1 MSDVPANGAGNSP
14 SNTPGTMPLL
24 PGLRQVLLL
33 AGLAAAI
40 AVALWL
46 VLWSRG
52 DDWAPLYSQLGER
65 ETSQVV
71 DALAATGV
79 PNRLDG
85 STGQVMVPREQ
96 VREARM
102 RLAAQG
108 LPQSDALGIEM
119 IQKDSPFGTSQ
130 FMEGARYQSALET
143 ELARTIGKVQ
153 GVQGARVHLALP
165 RQTAFVRD
173 EKRTSASV
181 MLQLYA
187 GRRLEEGQVQAI
199 VHLVASSVPELEAG
213 DVTVVDQAG
222 NLLSGTQGDD
232 ALAGSSRQRE
242 YTRELEADY
251 QRRIESLLAP
261 LVGAG
266 KVRAGVTAELD
277 FTQQEVTREDFDPTQ
292 QVVRSEQTSMDQ
304 RAAGV
309 GGAEGVPG
317 SLSNQP
323 PGTVPLTGPGAPG
336 TPTGGT
342 AVAPTAAAG
351 GTAVVGA
358 AGTPAGGAANS
369 NVAQR
374 ATRNFEIDRT
384 ISHVRNP
391 VGNVR
396 RLSVAVVIDNRVV
409 TGADGKPRS
418 QPVSAAELARYTSL
432 VRDVIGFDEQR
443 GDRVQVLNES
453 FQATEPAAAALP
465 KEPLWSQPATQGY
478 IRQGVAVV
486 LVLLVAAFVLRPVMK
501 GLFPTPVA
509 SAAGTTVLLAHRAA
523 PGDVLLEPGLA
534 RQGLPAPAAPLAA
547 LPSPQHYE
555 QQVANARA
563 RVGQD
568 PRRAAQVVKEWV
580 AADG

>member
-1 MSDVPANGAGNSP
+1 MSDVSANAAGTPARTTAA
-14 SNTPGTMPLL
+14 L

-65 ETSQVV
+65 ETAQVV
-71 DALAATGV
+71 DALAAAAV
-79 PNRLDG
+79 PNRLDS

-96 VREARM
+96 LREARM

-153 GVQGARVHLALP
+153 GVQGARVHLAMP

-187 GRRLEEGQVQAI
+187 GRRLEPGQVQAI

-213 DVTVVDQAG
+213 DVTVVDQGG
-222 NLLSGTQGDD
+222 NLLSETQGDD

-242 YTRELEADY
+242 YTREVEADY

-277 FTQQEVTREDFDPTQ
+277 FTQQETTREDFDPSQ
-292 QVVRSEQTSMDQ
+292 QVVRSEQTSTDQ
-304 RAAGV
+304 RVAGA

-336 TPTGGT
+336 TPAGT
-342 AVAPTAAAG
+342 TAA
-351 GTAVVGA
+351 
-358 AGTPAGGAANS
+358 GAANGVAGS
-369 NVAQR
+369 AGTASTPANATAATNVAER

-409 TGADGKPRS
+409 TGADGKPVT
-418 QPVSAAELARYTSL
+418 QPVPAAELERYTAL

-453 FQATEPAAAALP
+453 FQPTEPVAAALP
-465 KEPLWSQPATQGY
+465 HEPLWSQPATQGY
-478 IRQGVAVV
+478 VRQGVTVL

-501 GLFPTPVA
+501 GLFPAPGSTA
-509 SAAGTTVLLAHRAA
+509 AAGASGTVLLAHRAA
-523 PGDVLLEPGLA
+523 PGEVLLEPAAA
-534 RQGLPAPAAPLAA
+534 RPGLPAPAAALPA

>member
-1 MSDVPANGAGNSP
+1 MSDVPANAAADASGAM
-14 SNTPGTMPLL
+14 TVL
-24 PGLRQVLLL
+24 PAMRQVLLL

-71 DALAATGV
+71 DALAAAAV

-96 VREARM
+96 LREARM

-143 ELARTIGKVQ
+143 ELARTIAKVQ

-222 NLLSGTQGDD
+222 SLLSGTQGDD

-242 YTRELEADY
+242 YTRDLEADY

-266 KVRAGVTAELD
+266 KVRAGVTAEVD

-309 GGAEGVPG
+309 AGAEGVPG

-336 TPTGGT
+336 TATPPNAG
-342 AVAPTAAAG
+342 AA
-351 GTAVVGA
+351 VGA
-358 AGTPAGGAANS
+358 APGGAPGSATAGVAAAGAANS

-409 TGADGKPRS
+409 TGADGKPRT
-418 QPVSAAELARYTSL
+418 QPVSAAELERYTAL
-432 VRDVIGFDEQR
+432 VRDVIGFDAQR

-453 FQATEPAAAALP
+453 FQAVEPAAAALP
-465 KEPLWSQPATQGY
+465 LEPLWSQPATQGY
-478 IRQGVAVV
+478 IRQGVAVL
-486 LVLLVAAFVLRPVMK
+486 LVLLVVAFVLRPVMK
-501 GLFPTPVA
+501 GLFPAPPA
-509 SAAGTTVLLAHRAA
+509 PGSSSTVLLAHRAA
-523 PGDVLLEPGLA
+523 PGEVLLEPVMA
-534 RQGLPAPAAPLAA
+534 RQGLPAPANPLAA

>member
-1 MSDVPANGAGNSP
+1 MSDGSANTAANAPATAGV
-14 SNTPGTMPLL
+14 L

-71 DALAATGV
+71 DALAAAAV
-79 PNRLDG
+79 PNRLDT

-96 VREARM
+96 LREARM

-143 ELARTIGKVQ
+143 ELARTIAKVM

-187 GRRLEEGQVQAI
+187 GRRLEAGQVQAI

-213 DVTVVDQAG
+213 DVTVVDQSG
-222 NLLSGTQGDD
+222 NLLSETQGDD
-232 ALAGSSRQRE
+232 ALTASSRQRE

-251 QRRIESLLAP
+251 QRRIENLLAP

-266 KVRAGVTAELD
+266 KVRAGVTADLD

-336 TPTGGT
+336 TVAAPGAPATAAASVAAAAGAAAGGPTGGT
-342 AVAPTAAAG
+342 
-351 GTAVVGA
+351 
-358 AGTPAGGAANS
+358 ANS

-391 VGNVR
+391 VGTVR

-409 TGADGKPRS
+409 TGADGKPATR
-418 QPVSAAELARYTSL
+418 PVPAEELARYTAL

-465 KEPLWSQPATQGY
+465 HEPLWSQPATQGY
-478 IRQGVAVV
+478 IRQGVAVL

-501 GLFPTPVA
+501 GLFPAPT
-509 SAAGTTVLLAHRAA
+509 AAGGGSTVLLAHRAA
-523 PGDVLLEPGLA
+523 PADVLLEPGLA
-534 RQGLPAPAAPLAA
+534 RQGLPAPATPLAA